1 MRDFIVLRKNLYFM
15 ILFVDM
21 DEVIADTYGAHIEIY
36 NRDFGGTLSAKDC
49 MGSEVWQNV
58 IADHQESIRNHAR
71 TRGFFRALRPIDS
84 SQEVLKKLSGKYEV
98 YIASAATQFPN
109 SLEEK
114 SDWLDEH
121 FPFIPWQKRI
131 LCGDKHILKGDIL
144 IDDRSYNL
152 ENFDG
157 RPLLFTSPHNVNTN
171 GFERVNNWQEVSGKL
186 L

>member
-1 MRDFIVLRKNLYFM
+1 MTLFI
-15 ILFVDM
+15 DM
-21 DEVIADTYGAHIEIY
+21 DEVIADTYNAHIEVY
-36 NRDFGGTLSAKDC
+36 NKEYDGSLRVEDC
-49 MGSEVWQNV
+49 HGREVWQCV
-58 IADHQESIRNHAR
+58 IEAHQNSIRNHAR
-71 TRGFFRALRPIDS
+71 TRGFFRDLKPIVDS
-84 SQEVLKKLSGKYEV
+84 VDVLKALNQKYEL

-114 SDWLDEH
+114 SEWLDEH

-144 IDDRSYNL
+144 IDDRAYNL
-152 ENFDG
+152 EAFDG

-171 GFERVNNWQEVSGKL
+171 TFERVDNWQEVAKKL